1 MRLDDHFGSSS
12 TVQRNER
19 VKLAASFWNNVGA
32 SMVFGGMAAAF
43 FLYAASGLVAP
54 WWGLTILLFVW
65 LVLFVTACRWWTPH
79 PGRLPLLAVAAVVF
93 WFLAVSAGGAW
104 LGWTA

>member
-32 SMVFGGMAAAF
+32 SMVFGGMAGAF
-43 FLYAASGLVAP
+43 FLAPGPKSALPSQDLSLVGFAIP
-54 WWGLTILLFVW
+54 SPATF
-65 LVLFVTACRWWTPH
+65 
-79 PGRLPLLAVAAVVF
+79 
-93 WFLAVSAGGAW
+93 
-104 LGWTA
+104 

>member
-1 MRLDDHFGSSS
+1 MTAGRPVRAKASPWPFVGHGRDGSGVLPVRRLRAG
-12 TVQRNER
+12 RA
-19 VKLAASFWNNVGA
+19 LVGA
-32 SMVFGGMAAAF
+32 DV
-43 FLYAASGLVAP
+43 
-54 WWGLTILLFVW
+54 LLFVW